1 MRVIN
6 GVKVISFEALSL
18 KIGMYPMKKRKV
30 EQGDKKTLMVEGPI
44 YGERN

>member
-6 GVKVISFEALSL
+6 GFKVISFEALSL
-18 KIGMYPMKKRKV
+18 KIRMYPMKKRKL
-30 EQGDKKTLMVEGPI
+30 EQGGKKTLMVEGPI